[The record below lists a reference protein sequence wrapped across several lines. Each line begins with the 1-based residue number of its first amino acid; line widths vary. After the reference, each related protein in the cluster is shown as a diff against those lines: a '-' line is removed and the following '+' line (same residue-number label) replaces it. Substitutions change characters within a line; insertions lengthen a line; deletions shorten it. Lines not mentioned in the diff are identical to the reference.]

1 MSELETISARAASPV
16 NNKLNQM
23 LTTYVAAASA
33 AGVAL
38 LAANPPAE
46 AKVVYTPAHTYIN
59 GNTAID
65 LNHDGIADF
74 MLGFHELDKS
84 IILAVNPEV
93 SGNEI
98 MAKGGAAVA
107 GIIGQPVGPGGK
119 FVATASSYGW
129 LFMADAGSYSV
140 TWFFGNWANAK
151 NRYLGFKF
159 LINGQVHYGWARLSV
174 ADYLHSNTAVILTGY
189 VYETTPNT
197 KIIDGE
203 ISGSADKI
211 APTDLLSPSS
221 HPATLGMLAR
231 GADALAIWRRD
242 EEVTTR

>member
-1 MSELETISARAASPV
+1 MPQSGTNSARPTSLINAR
-16 NNKLNQM
+16 LNQA

-38 LAANPPAE
+38 LAANPSAE

-84 IILAVNPEV
+84 LILAVNPEV

-98 MAKGGAAVA
+98 LAKGGAAVA
-107 GIIGQPVGPGGK
+107 GIFGQPVGPGAK
-119 FVATASSYGW
+119 FAATASSYGW
-129 LFMADAGSYSV
+129 LFMADAGSYSQ
-140 TWFFGNWANAK
+140 TWFFGNWANTK

-174 ADYLHSNTAVILTGY
+174 ADYLHSDTAVILTGY
-189 VYETTPNT
+189 AYETEANT

-203 ISGSADKI
+203 TSGTADNM
-211 APTDLLSPSS
+211 APSDLRA
-221 HPATLGMLAR
+221 PAQAMPTLGMLAR
-231 GADALAIWRRD
+231 GADTLSIWRRN
-242 EEVTTR
+242 EEPVLR